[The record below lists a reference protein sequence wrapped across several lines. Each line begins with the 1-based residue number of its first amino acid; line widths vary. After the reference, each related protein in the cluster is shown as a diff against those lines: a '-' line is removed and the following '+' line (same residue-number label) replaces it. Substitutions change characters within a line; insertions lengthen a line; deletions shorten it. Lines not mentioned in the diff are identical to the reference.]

1 MRSSAPKMEK
11 VLPLP
16 VWPYAK
22 MVAEYLVGALGC
34 LRWRGGGVPFYCGVD
49 EVFAA
54 KLFKEAPLVHLLAEH
69 RVEGERLGPRL
80 GLYSIR
86 CDLHT

>member
-1 MRSSAPKMEK
+1 MSLMRVFGRRMRSSAPKMEK

-34 LRWRGGGVPFYCGVD
+34 LR
-49 EVFAA
+49 
-54 KLFKEAPLVHLLAEH
+54 
-69 RVEGERLGPRL
+69 
-80 GLYSIR
+80 
-86 CDLHT
+86 